1 MHDYRQ
7 HLREATLD
15 ATKGKPVK
23 ERADAL
29 NMIEA
34 IITGDMT
41 PEQILDAVLNDTM
54 PVVYKPLKRKVH
66 NIGLDRN
73 V

>member
-1 MHDYRQ
+1 MYDHQQ

-23 ERADAL
+23 ERANAL

-34 IITGDMT
+34 IITDEMT
-41 PEQILDAVLNDTM
+41 LEQIVDAVMSDTL
-54 PVVYKPLKRKVH
+54 PVVYRPRT
-66 NIGLDRN
+66 
-73 V
+73 